1 MSGTTDV
8 ESIRQILM
16 LIKFLKEIK
25 QSGKLLDIRY
35 TTQYKTC
42 MEVLILKDISYNI
55 GSSDK

>member
-42 MEVLILKDISYNI
+42 MVVLILKEISYNI